1 MTEPAPDRPRRSVP
15 LNFALG
21 MIVLAALLFGMT
33 ATHVS
38 PPGSSEGGLPTL
50 ALLVSAFA
58 FWFNWARITMAIM
71 LPLLTLLWLPLA
83 LQALGDLQDND
94 VNPIVYVFLAT
105 GLTVA
110 GLVMVFTPS
119 SNEYYLLT
127 RQRRQNRRA
136 GRRAKGR
143 VQL

>member
-1 MTEPAPDRPRRSVP
+1 
-15 LNFALG
+15 
-21 MIVLAALLFGMT
+21 
-33 ATHVS
+33 
-38 PPGSSEGGLPTL
+38 
-50 ALLVSAFA
+50 
-58 FWFNWARITMAIM
+58 
-71 LPLLTLLWLPLA
+71 LWLPLA